1 LGPRGNLL
9 LDVTLRGRRSAVG
22 QMRCRAGQGTSCP
35 LGGSGAILQTG
46 YACWKGKAAA
56 QLCSPLHTDLHGL
69 GRASAPGDARPGD
82 PPSSFMNPRGDKEL
96 HCSTAAA
103 PFIALRPMTWSLDDA
118 AGILGSPLGKLRC
131 RRRTGTGTR
140 SACIRRQTTDAQRGR
155 CATVRGTVPR
165 RGEAQKVVV
174 VRIEFTAYRTSKI
187 AGLRTQ
193 KVGLT
198 VGGDINAS

>member
-1 LGPRGNLL
+1 MSFCEAEGLPQVRCVAALVRARLARLEGAAQSYRPDTHAGK
-9 LDVTLRGRRSAVG
+9 GRL
-22 QMRCRAGQGTSCP
+22 P
-35 LGGSGAILQTG
+35 
-46 YACWKGKAAA
+46 A

-82 PPSSFMNPRGDKEL
+82 PPSSFMNPRGNKEL

-103 PFIALRPMTWSLDDA
+103 TFIALGPMTWSLDDA

-131 RRRTGTGTR
+131 RGRTGTGTR

-155 CATVRGTVPR
+155 CATVRGTVSR
-165 RGEAQKVVV
+165 RGKAQKVVV
-174 VRIEFTAYRTSKI
+174 VRIEFAAHRTSQI
-187 AGLRTQ
+187 TGLRTQ

-198 VGGDINAS
+198 VGGEINAL